1 MSSSVSHLAAKVG
14 IRRYFAT
21 NFHEFFELTKGFS
34 TVIAVNGRTGIPRIK
49 AIFLQN
55 KFKEFPPVQPSSSK
69 IVEYCMADD
78 KIDLGNDDKESN
90 KEGDDEIRGENL
102 RDFSGSVAINK
113 LEMEL
118 REFQYNLVKNVCKV
132 RNDISDEY

>member
-1 MSSSVSHLAAKVG
+1 
-14 IRRYFAT
+14 
-21 NFHEFFELTKGFS
+21 
-34 TVIAVNGRTGIPRIK
+34 
-49 AIFLQN
+49 
-55 KFKEFPPVQPSSSK
+55 
-69 IVEYCMADD
+69 MADD
-78 KIDLGNDDKESN
+78 KIDLGNDEKESN
-90 KEGDDEIRGENL
+90 KEGDEEIGGGNP